1 VELWEPRTDV
11 FPSGFNFKEP
21 LPLALHNR
29 WFSGTNNTYINS
41 LGFAGSFI
49 VEKAVDFALP
59 VKPDVFSYLMG
70 KAKAWGMV
78 LYEQDW
84 LVTVWRGMNVT
95 RSSLEAASTWL
106 TAMADAATGLGVTIQ

>member
-1 VELWEPRTDV
+1 
-11 FPSGFNFKEP
+11 
-21 LPLALHNR
+21 
-29 WFSGTNNTYINS
+29 
-41 LGFAGSFI
+41 
-49 VEKAVDFALP
+49 
-59 VKPDVFSYLMG
+59 MG